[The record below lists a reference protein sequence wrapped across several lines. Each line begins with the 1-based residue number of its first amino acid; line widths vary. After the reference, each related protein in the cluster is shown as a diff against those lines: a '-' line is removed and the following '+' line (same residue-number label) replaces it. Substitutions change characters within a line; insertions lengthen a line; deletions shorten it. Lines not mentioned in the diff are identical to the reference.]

1 MNKELINQIKKDKL
15 YEYLK
20 SNSYFIKQLN
30 RKPEFYK
37 EFKKIIKEKYHLRI
51 TDKIN
56 NTIDDIELITNIIN
70 TIN

>member
-1 MNKELINQIKKDKL
+1 MNKELLLQIKKDKF

-20 SNSYFIKQLN
+20 TDSFFIKELIR
-30 RKPEFYK
+30 RKDLYK

-56 NTIDDIELITNIIN
+56 NAIDDIELISNIIT

>member
-1 MNKELINQIKKDKL
+1 MNKKLLEQIKKDNF

-20 SNSYFIKQLN
+20 TDSYLIKHLIRN
-30 RKPEFYK
+30 PDFYK
-37 EFKKIIKEKYHLRI
+37 EFKKIIKERYHLRI

-56 NTIDDIELITNIIN
+56 NAIDDIELISNIIT